1 MSDLLWT
8 VPLKAAWAATSE
20 LLVDI
25 NWPASK
31 LKNQN
36 HNRIRHIKKYGTSLN
51 TVICE
56 HIPYNNEHNARECIW
71 LVSKCNVVP
80 QSHYNC
86 PSSEFCGDRETEETR
101 LSPAGCPTSYAS
113 LLRAFSVWAFPTVL
127 RMCVPAYIAFSTVD
141 TQCHLLSLL
150 LISICACRLALHWT

>member
-25 NWPASK
+25 NWPGSK

-86 PSSEFCGDRETEETR
+86 PSSEFCGDRETEESAQPVTHR
-101 LSPAGCPTSYAS
+101 CCVRFQCERFQRFCACVCPHTLHLALWILNATYCPM
-113 LLRAFSVWAFPTVL
+113 LRAFSV
-127 RMCVPAYIAFSTVD
+127 
-141 TQCHLLSLL
+141 
-150 LISICACRLALHWT
+150 